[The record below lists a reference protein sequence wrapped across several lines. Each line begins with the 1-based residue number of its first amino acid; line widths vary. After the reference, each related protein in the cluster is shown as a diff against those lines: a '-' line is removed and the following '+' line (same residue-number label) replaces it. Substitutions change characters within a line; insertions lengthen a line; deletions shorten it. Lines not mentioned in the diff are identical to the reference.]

1 MDKQLKFKIYSIFII
16 GQGRQYRKNRLEVNG
31 VLNLYTH
38 MPLIKV
44 WTLNSSTLLEHKDGS
59 LPRGLRSRTGSLRLS
74 CHTPHGGKDN
84 GWGQGIEDDNARQQ
98 LRGTPCKEEVRVKPD
113 SATMCIKLV
122 SKVSQ
127 DPNNH
132 LKQGFHEKRLQLT
145 SSTVHIGSIFIHEKV
160 ILSQLKA
167 QVRHPSI
174 STRHGSSRY
183 YSVWFTCY

>member
-16 GQGRQYRKNRLEVNG
+16 GQGRQYRKNTLQVNG

-44 WTLNSSTLLEHKDGS
+44 WALNSSTLLEHKDGS
-59 LPRGLRSRTGSLRLS
+59 LPRGLRRRRGSLRLS
-74 CHTPHGGKDN
+74 CLMPHGGEDN
-84 GWGQGIEDDNARQQ
+84 GWGQGIEDDSARQRP
-98 LRGTPCKEEVRVKPD
+98 RGTPFKEEARVKPA
-113 SATMCIKLV
+113 SATVCIKLV
-122 SKVSQ
+122 LKVSQ

-145 SSTVHIGSIFIHEKV
+145 SSTVHTGSIFIHEKV
-160 ILSQLKA
+160 ILSQLKT
-167 QVRHPSI
+167 QVRHLSI

-183 YSVWFTCY
+183 YSTWFTRY